1 MELEKK
7 LNELEEIVEKI
18 QNKDTKLDESLT
30 LFNAGVKLSTE
41 CLTEL
46 ESVKGQIYLLTKELD
61 KKEI

>member
-7 LNELEEIVEKI
+7 LSELEEIVEKI

-41 CLTEL
+41 CLAEL